1 MSSRVKFIEHKG
13 KKIIFLDYSGFQYKD
28 KDEFMGVL
36 DYARKFIFA
45 AGKDLLILVDVSN
58 SYGDNEV
65 IGKMKQDGK
74 DEKHLVKKQAV
85 VGITVFKELFLK
97 TINLFTNIGIKPF
110 GTLEQAKDWL
120 AE

>member
-1 MSSRVKFIEHKG
+1 MSQRVKWIEHNG
-13 KKIIFLDYSGFQYKD
+13 KKIVFLDYSGFQYQD
-28 KDEFMGVL
+28 KEEFMRVL
-36 DYARKFIFA
+36 DEAKRFIFK
-45 AGKDLLILVDVSN
+45 AGKELLILVDVTN

-74 DEKHLVKKQAV
+74 DEKHLVHKQAV
-85 VGITVFKELFLK
+85 VGITVFKELFLR

-110 GTLEQAKDWL
+110 NNIENAKEWL